1 MNLSVL
7 SWAKH
12 LFVGLVFCLN
22 GCGET
27 PNALPELRREV
38 KSEFESVEMRG
49 AMGVVDTHD
58 VDSCL
63 LGKFQFRY
71 EDEHKSF
78 HILGSIGNVCED
90 DMEFVF
96 PTGHIDVNFFASAN
110 GVVTRWCQTGPE
122 WSGLWEKRT
131 LEPGQTFEFG
141 GRTPFRRID
150 TNGTQEFTVSIAW
163 PKPGDRPEKFCDYGP
178 ESHYLRTY
186 RPEISDE
193 NREIF
198 LKVIEERMN
207 E

>member
-1 MNLSVL
+1 MNTTIRKITLL
-7 SWAKH
+7 
-12 LFVGLVFCLN
+12 LLVGLGVN
-22 GCGET
+22 MSACGET
-27 PNALPELRREV
+27 SKALPELEREV
-38 KSEFESVEMRG
+38 TSRFETVEMKR
-49 AMGVVDTHD
+49 AMGVVDIHRID
-58 VDSCL
+58 QCL

-71 EDEHKSF
+71 EDVHSSF
-78 HILGSIGNVCED
+78 HIFGSIGNVCED
-90 DMEFVF
+90 EMEFVF

-122 WSGLWEKRT
+122 WSGLWETRT

-141 GRTPFRRID
+141 GRTPFRKIESS
-150 TNGTQEFTVSIAW
+150 GTQEFTVSIAW

-186 RPEISDE
+186 RPEISEE